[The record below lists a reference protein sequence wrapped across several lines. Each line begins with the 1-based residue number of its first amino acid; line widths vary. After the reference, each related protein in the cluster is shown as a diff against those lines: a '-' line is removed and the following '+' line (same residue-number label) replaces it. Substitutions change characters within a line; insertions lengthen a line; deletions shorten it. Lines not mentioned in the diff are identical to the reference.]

1 MKIPRLCSIALIL
14 CLIGCSSED
23 LVPSEK
29 VCAVYLGSRQLLWD
43 EGDTETKTTW
53 DQTGSILWSESDR
66 IKVLARKNGKWLDAA
81 AASGNGGG
89 DFLISPTIV
98 RKDTALMSFA
108 VPSSFLA
115 DSSGSWKFYGVY
127 PPSCLL
133 DTQMSDS
140 TSFSFRIP
148 TRQVPALKATGHSF
162 DQDADVLVGH
172 TDDIASLEDG
182 KTYPLYW
189 DRLVAHLCVNIKNVA
204 FSEGEEVNSI
214 KLVANNSAKL
224 SGKFSYDISS
234 GTVTAVNAT
243 DSVVVVSNWGN
254 LVCTGGTIS
263 DVWFS
268 VLPQTITSLKVVITS
283 DRAVYTKSWS
293 GLSLNLKKNSRNI
306 LSISMDKASKQGST
320 PETPEDPNY
329 TMVFDT
335 TFAVSIPE
343 MIVASKTEH
352 DPFHP
357 VNLVAPAVDED
368 AAVQLHLEV
377 FPMYAFGDGSESG
390 DYYYVDGYIWSHNAL
405 IYSDRFNKGVGLYGW
420 YPALYALDF
429 QLLSSEGKPLDGLNN
444 ELKFL
449 STPEPSSTKTD
460 WNYHSQLTISL
471 TTQLTIGMARP
482 KVRRNRREWK
492 VLFKGWL
499 GGGFSWVNSTSQ
511 NLPDQTILMYYDS
524 DDREVHYEFKTMN
537 DETGF
542 GNKYI
547 PDVFKTDQIVKFNWI
562 WHVKKGVDCAK
573 DGDLREMKMK
583 VAVRPTYKIAYRGD
597 YVQLAPPVEQYFE
610 GRTTYE
616 YPKHEFVMDM
626 PAINRIPA
634 GKIYLKN
641 DTLNED
647 WIMTDITVYR
657 EGEYATGIPYDTV
670 NGSFDMDETA
680 EITMR
685 YGTYDITLV
694 QKDSGTGAV
703 ERRRIIKGVTIDAGK
718 PSVEISYSDGI
729 AL

>member
-1 MKIPRLCSIALIL
+1 MRFTHLQAIALSL
-14 CLIGCSSED
+14 CLVGCTSES

-29 VCAVYLGSRQLLWD
+29 GPAVYLSSQQLSWD
-43 EGDTETKTTW
+43 QGDTDTKTTW

-66 IKVLARKNGKWLDAA
+66 IKVLARKDGAWLDAT
-81 AASGNGGG
+81 AASGSGGG

-98 RKDTALMSFA
+98 RKDTSLMSFE
-108 VPSSFLA
+108 VPSGFLA
-115 DSSGSWKFYGVY
+115 QKTGNWKFYGVY

-140 TSFSFRIP
+140 NCFSFRIP
-148 TRQVPALKATGHSF
+148 TRQVPELKTNGHSF

-172 TDDIASLEDG
+172 TGDIASLEDG
-182 KTYPLYW
+182 QSYPLYW
-189 DRLVAHLCVNIKNVA
+189 DRLVAHLCLNFKNVA
-204 FSEGEEVNSI
+204 FSEDEVVKSI
-214 KLVANNSAKL
+214 KLVANNSATL
-224 SGKFSYDISS
+224 SGSFSYNIPN
-234 GTVTAVNAT
+234 GTVTAVNAA

-254 LVCTGGTIS
+254 LVCTDGTIS

-268 VLPQTITSLKVVITS
+268 VLPQTITSLKAVITS
-283 DRAVYTKSWS
+283 DRAVYSKSWS
-293 GLSLNLKKNSRNI
+293 GLSLNLKKNNRNT
-306 LSISMDKASKQGST
+306 LTVSMDEASKTGST

-335 TFAVSIPE
+335 TFAVHIPE
-343 MIVASKTEH
+343 MIIASKIEH

-357 VNLVAPAVDED
+357 VNLSSPAVDED
-368 AAVQLHLEV
+368 AALQLHLEI
-377 FPMYAFGDGSESG
+377 FPMYVFGDGNESG

-405 IYSDRFNKGVGLYGW
+405 IYADRYNKGVALYGW
-420 YPALYALDF
+420 YPALYDLDF
-429 QLLSSEGKPLDGLNN
+429 QLLSSDGKPLDGKNDLS
-444 ELKFL
+444 FL
-449 STPEPSSTKTD
+449 STPEPSSTTTD

-482 KVRRNRREWK
+482 KVRRDHRTWSF
-492 VLFKGWL
+492 LFKGWL
-499 GGGFSWVNSTSQ
+499 GGSFSWVNSTSQ
-511 NLPDQTILMYYDS
+511 NLPDQTILMCYDT
-524 DDREVHYEFKTMN
+524 DDREVHYQFKTMN

-542 GNKYI
+542 GNQYI

-562 WHVKKGVDCAK
+562 WHVKKGVDCAN
-573 DGDLREMKMK
+573 DGDLREMQMK
-583 VAVRPTYKIAYRGD
+583 VAVNPSYKIAYQGE
-597 YVQLAPPVEQYFE
+597 YVQLAPQIEQYFE
-610 GRTTYE
+610 GWTTYD

-657 EGEYATGIPYDTV
+657 TGEYATGIPYDTV

-680 EITMR
+680 EISMR

-703 ERRRIIKGVTIDAGK
+703 EKRRIIKGVTIDAGK
-718 PSVEISYSDGI
+718 PSVEVSYSDGI